1 MLEGLVE
8 DVYYIMKKQFVY
20 KKNSKGKLVSTLSRL
35 ADPSHGAANRTFRK
49 TEENKSKLPLDFWK

>member
-20 KKNSKGKLVSTLSRL
+20 KKNSKGKLVLTLSRL
-35 ADPSHGAANRTFRK
+35 ADPSNGAANRTFSPSSPS
-49 TEENKSKLPLDFWK
+49 TSGSNIMD